1 MDFET
6 IKLIEKLTLLDL
18 LYIFFKVLVDKY
30 L

>member
-6 IKLIEKLTLLDL
+6 IKLIEKSTLLGL